1 MKKFM
6 KGSGLTLAIVLLLG
20 MILVTAGGCGGGFKD
35 VTQQI
40 ADGEFNFDSEDLEN
54 WIWNED
60 WEVYDAASMTVFNND
75 KPIIKDEESYE
86 ETMEAA
92 GIQKLEIDLGGC
104 EVKIEIS
111 PDADYH
117 VKAEKISAFQTY
129 AEGDTLYVRGVKTG
143 SFNGNLNYNMSVTVQ
158 IPADAVYETVSL
170 SLGAGDFEI
179 EALSADSIEIEI
191 GAGRLQIN
199 GLRAEIL
206 AVELGAGQAI
216 IKDAEVSAN
225 AQLETG
231 AGEMIFEGS
240 IPGDLQA
247 ECAMGNMD
255 IKITDSTENDH
266 NYNLECAAG
275 NLTAGSANIS
285 AGLGEK
291 TIDNGVTSDYDLEC
305 AMGNLTLT
313 FE

>member
-6 KGSGLTLAIVLLLG
+6 KGSGLTLAIVLVLG
-20 MILVTAGGCGGGFKD
+20 MILVTAGGCGGGFED
-35 VTQQI
+35 VTQRI
-40 ADGEFNFDSEDLEN
+40 VDGEFNFDPEDWEN

-60 WEVYDAASMTVFNND
+60 WEVYDAASMTMFNND

-86 ETMEAA
+86 ETMAAA
-92 GIQKLEIDLGGC
+92 GIQNLEMDLGGC

-117 VKAEKISAFQTY
+117 VEAEKISAFQTY
-129 AEGDTLYVRGVKTG
+129 AEGDILYVRGVQTG
-143 SFNGNLNYNMSVTVQ
+143 NFNGSLNSNMSVTVQ
-158 IPADAVYETVSL
+158 IPADAVYENVSL

-179 EALSADSIEIEI
+179 EALSADNIEIEI

-199 GLRAEIL
+199 SLQTEIL

-216 IKDAEVSAN
+216 IKDAEVTAN

-240 IPGDLQA
+240 IPGDLQV

-255 IKITDSTENDH
+255 IKITGSVEGDH
-266 NYNLECAAG
+266 NYNLQCAAG
-275 NLTAGSANIS
+275 NLTAGSTNIS

-291 TIDNGVTSDYDLEC
+291 TIDNHATSDYDLEC

>member
-6 KGSGLTLAIVLLLG
+6 KGSGLTLAIVLVLG
-20 MILVTAGGCGGGFKD
+20 MILVTAGGCGGGFED
-35 VTQQI
+35 VTQRI

-86 ETMEAA
+86 ETIAAA
-92 GIQKLEIDLGGC
+92 GIQNLEMDLGGC
-104 EVKIEIS
+104 EVTIEIS

-117 VKAEKISAFQTY
+117 VEAEKISAFQTY
-129 AEGDTLYVRGVKTG
+129 AEDDTLYVRGMQTG
-143 SFNGNLNYNMSVTVQ
+143 TWNGNLNSNMSVTVQ
-158 IPADAVYETVSL
+158 LPADTAYEKVRL

-179 EALSADSIEIEI
+179 ESLLADNVVIEI

-199 GLRAEIL
+199 SLQTEIL
-206 AVELGAGQAI
+206 TVELGAGQAV
-216 IKDAEVSAN
+216 IKEAKVSAS
-225 AQLETG
+225 AVLETG
-231 AGEMIFEGS
+231 AGEMVFEGS

-255 IKITDSTENDH
+255 IKITGSTESDH

-275 NLTAGSANIS
+275 NLTAGSQSIS